1 MSRYGSKKSTHEQLV
16 DLVNR
21 TKKDLLLEVML
32 NKYDNNE
39 ESLLNDLNSIVKNSF
54 DYQYNILLSQE
65 KKLREDINDFE
76 LHYCYI
82 HSITKDKL
90 LDVITP
96 ESAEEYNAMLR
107 KLDDIIR
114 REDYLRKIFNKN

>member
-32 NKYDNNE
+32 NKYNNDE
-39 ESLLNDLNSIVKNSF
+39 ESLLNDLDSVVKRSF
-54 DYQYNILLSQE
+54 DYQYNMLFSQE
-65 KKLREDINDFE
+65 KKFREDINNFE

-96 ESAEEYNAMLR
+96 ESAEEYNSMLK
-107 KLDDIIR
+107 KLDDIIK
-114 REDYLRKIFNKN
+114 REDNLRRKFNKD

>member
-32 NKYDNNE
+32 NKYNNDE
-39 ESLLNDLNSIVKNSF
+39 ESLLNDLNKAVKSSF

-65 KKLREDINDFE
+65 KNAREDINDFE

-82 HSITKDKL
+82 HSIAKEKL

-96 ESAEEYNAMLR
+96 ESAEEYNTMLR

-114 REDYLRKIFNKN
+114 REDYLRKSFNKN